1 MSWEDLGL
9 VVASARHLVSWR
21 YCCDL
26 EHAWT
31 GLVRLGPGQAMPAHQ
46 HTTPELYYIL
56 QVRSVL
62 SVPNPFIVFI
72 IYTIPGRANCD
83 PEWYQ
88 EQGEQVAVCHY
99 PKQLSPRHP
108 Q

>member
-9 VVASARHLVSWR
+9 VVASARHRVSWR

-56 QVRSVL
+56 QVRAASQ
-62 SVPNPFIVFI
+62 PIYT
-72 IYTIPGRANCD
+72 IYTIPGRANCE

-88 EQGEQVAVCHY
+88 EQGEQVAVCHHTQ
-99 PKQLSPRHP
+99 QLSPHHP